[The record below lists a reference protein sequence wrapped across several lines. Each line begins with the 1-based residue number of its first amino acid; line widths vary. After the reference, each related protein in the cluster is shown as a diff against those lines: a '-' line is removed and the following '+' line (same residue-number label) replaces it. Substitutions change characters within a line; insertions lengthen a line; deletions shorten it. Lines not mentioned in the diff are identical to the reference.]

1 MKRLT
6 FSDGSGNLTVREYA
20 VMRDGSTLIKVSD
33 PQGKVIWVDAESLE
47 VIDYD

>member
-33 PQGKVIWVDAESLE
+33 PQGKVIWVDAEALE

>member
-6 FSDGSGNLTVREYA
+6 FSDGSGNLTIREYA

-33 PQGKVIWVDAESLE
+33 PQGRVIWVDAEVLE

>member
-6 FSDGSGNLTVREYA
+6 FKDGSGNLEIREFA
-20 VMRDGSTLIKVSD
+20 TMRDGSTLIKVSD
-33 PQGKVIWVDAESLE
+33 RHGHCVWVDAESLE

>member
-6 FSDGSGNLTVREYA
+6 FSDGSGNLTIREYA

-33 PQGKVIWVDAESLE
+33 PQGRVIWVDAAALE

>member
-6 FSDGSGNLTVREYA
+6 FSDGTGNLTVREYA

-33 PQGKVIWVDAESLE
+33 PQGRVIWVDAEALE

>member
-6 FSDGSGNLTVREYA
+6 FNDGSGNLTIREYA

-33 PQGKVIWVDAESLE
+33 PQGKVIWVDAEALE

>member
-33 PQGKVIWVDAESLE
+33 PQGKVIWVDAENLE

>member
-6 FSDGSGNLTVREYA
+6 FSDGSGNLTIREYA
-20 VMRDGSTLIKVSD
+20 TMRDGSTLIRVSD
-33 PQGKVIWVDAESLE
+33 PQGNVIWVDAESLE

>member
-6 FSDGSGNLTVREYA
+6 FSDGSGNLTIREYA

>member
-6 FSDGSGNLTVREYA
+6 FSDGSGNLTIREYA

-33 PQGKVIWVDAESLE
+33 PQGKVIWVDAEALE

>member
-6 FSDGSGNLTVREYA
+6 FSDGTGNLTVREYA

-33 PQGKVIWVDAESLE
+33 PQGKVIWVDAEALE